1 MKLKIDG
8 SLEQQTLKEYN
19 NGNDDDLVNELLHF
33 HQLHHRFQKLK
44 HQLHNPADT
53 PIIPVEPNLTESNP
67 NQNVT

>member
-19 NGNDDDLVNELLHF
+19 NGNDDDLVNELLHI
-33 HQLHHRFQKLK
+33 HQLHYRFQKLK

-53 PIIPVEPNLTESNP
+53 PIISVERNLTESNP

>member
-33 HQLHHRFQKLK
+33 HQLTIDFK
-44 HQLHNPADT
+44 N
-53 PIIPVEPNLTESNP
+53 
-67 NQNVT
+67 